1 MRMPS
6 YNGRWGIGPRSF
18 ALSVSA
24 STEIFDALAPQARA
38 YTRHVHR
45 TTGAPVTAEA
55 MGTFLGQAVARYVAG
70 GGVGELT
77 DAVVEDTCRSVTR
90 FCVAM
95 PVRGYSDARQ
105 RLFRAMAPKAKEWA
119 KADRRARRA
128 PVDRDRLRAHLHREA
143 AAFVAV
149 PGQACRD
156 EEREAVVEALTRFF
170 GRMKAVKPPVVRPN
184 RTKEG
189 MQETDFQVGSVLGY
203 EKSVAED
210 EGREARHLSID
221 VIHARLRTEHVVLTD
236 GRTSKGLKGVTRA
249 SVRGAVER
257 LQGQPRRAG
266 SIDRLSPTARDLV
279 GAIEA
284 ELRQGRISVVETDAV
299 CRKLWA
305 PARTPEG
312 RRQHVRRLRVAAEA
326 IEAAD
331 IGLHLAVVGSH
342 VVVGRGRRLP
352 EGERLQATVDAAVS
366 PRRGRKRV
374 SVLTSGLVP
383 SREGLGGTHEG
394 QVAQAVCRVAASQ
407 AGHDDVWVALVE
419 VGQTGAAE
427 DFSAVWDGA
436 GEPVQHDTL
445 ALADAVEQAAVSQA
459 YGRLSGQASSGVA
472 LVRTVVER
480 ARDAGLDQAW
490 AAYVSKG
497 DLADRLR
504 RSTTGA
510 RERVR
515 RIGAAL
521 SRATCPEAWEAAV
534 LMDAYSVRPG
544 RRHSH
549 PVVTMPRAPKP
560 VVAPAPAPEPQ
571 FYPTHVADAVLS
583 KDMVEEI
590 LAHWSVNAVRPA
602 MQAMRAIYLGY
613 DIEDAK
619 QFDLDELAV
628 PATVDE
634 VAEGLRRVLRWWK
647 TPELAMVASL
657 DEELRGALRQ
667 AIVNAGVALRE
678 HGSLAFRYAAGVVL
692 VIAAYAGSVDGA
704 RSLPRRLAE
713 ADERFRWGIT
723 RMADAAA

>member
-1 MRMPS
+1 
-6 YNGRWGIGPRSF
+6 
-18 ALSVSA
+18 
-24 STEIFDALAPQARA
+24 
-38 YTRHVHR
+38 
-45 TTGAPVTAEA
+45 
-55 MGTFLGQAVARYVAG
+55 
-70 GGVGELT
+70 
-77 DAVVEDTCRSVTR
+77 
-90 FCVAM
+90 
-95 PVRGYSDARQ
+95 
-105 RLFRAMAPKAKEWA
+105 
-119 KADRRARRA
+119 
-128 PVDRDRLRAHLHREA
+128 
-143 AAFVAV
+143 
-149 PGQACRD
+149 
-156 EEREAVVEALTRFF
+156 
-170 GRMKAVKPPVVRPN
+170 
-184 RTKEG
+184 
-189 MQETDFQVGSVLGY
+189 VLGY

-366 PRRGRKRV
+366 PRRGRERV

-383 SREGLGGTHEG
+383 SRQGLWGTHEG

-504 RSTTGA
+504 RSTNGA

-521 SRATCPEAWEAAV
+521 SRATCPEAWEAAI
-534 LMDAYSVRPG
+534 LIDAYSTRPG

-549 PVVTMPRAPKP
+549 PVVAMPRAPKP
-560 VVAPAPAPEPQ
+560 VAPAPAPKAE
-571 FYPTHVADAVLS
+571 FYPTHVPDAVLS
-583 KDMVEEI
+583 HDMVEEI
-590 LAHWSVNAVRPA
+590 STHWKYNTVRPA
-602 MQAMRAIYLGY
+602 MRAMRAVYQGF
-613 DIEDAK
+613 DVEDAK
-619 QFDLDELAV
+619 AFDLDELPV
-628 PATVDE
+628 PSTVEE

-647 TPELAMVASL
+647 APELAMVARL
-657 DEELRGALRQ
+657 DEEMKGALRQ
-667 AIVNAGVALRE
+667 AIVNSGIALRD
-678 HGSLAFRYAAGVVL
+678 HGTLAFRYAATVVGA
-692 VIAAYAGSVDGA
+692 IALRASTVEGA
-704 RSLPRRLAE
+704 ISLPRRLAE
-713 ADERFRWGIT
+713 EEERLQWEIA
-723 RMADAAA
+723 RMAASDA